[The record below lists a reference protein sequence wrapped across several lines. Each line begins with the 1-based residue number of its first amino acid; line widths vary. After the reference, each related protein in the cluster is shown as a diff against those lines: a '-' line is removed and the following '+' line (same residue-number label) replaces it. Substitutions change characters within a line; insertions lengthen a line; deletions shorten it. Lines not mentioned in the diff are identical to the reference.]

1 MKSFFLSAVCAVM
14 ASVAF
19 AQQPPQMSP
28 SQTAI
33 AITNAVNQMAVALDQ
48 LVKENAELKKQLS
61 DKQTPQT
68 PNPPELK
75 EFPKGN

>member
-1 MKSFFLSAVCAVM
+1 MRFVVPFLMFLATP
-14 ASVAF
+14 AF

-48 LVKENAELKKQLS
+48 LVKENADLKKQLADRPNEPS
-61 DKQTPQT
+61 AQTPQ
-68 PNPPELK
+68 K
-75 EFPKGN
+75 